1 MNTPLLIKRYALL
14 EQPREQQL
22 AQRWQEH
29 RDRSATDA
37 LVTSH
42 LRLAAKV
49 ARRYQRD
56 DLPLADLIGEA
67 NLGLVIAAS
76 HFEPGRGA
84 RFSTYALWWI
94 KAAIH
99 DYIQGSRSLVK
110 TGTTA
115 AQRKLFFGFRRAM
128 NKFGGDRTGLT
139 QEVAEAVARELVV
152 PVREVIEMSSRLTG
166 DVSLNAPVSDDGAT
180 EWEARLVDHSP
191 NAEAIVA
198 EQDESSQK
206 AKALRSALDVLTA
219 RERRVFEAR
228 RLSEDPPGLEELG
241 RELSISGERVRQI
254 EALAF
259 EKVKRAATRRLRP
272 AVSLPERWS
281 NEKTAAGDAAR
292 AARMPPSPGQPT
304 SRSTAMV
311 MASPPP
317 IHNAAT
323 PRSRFRAS
331 SSVGTAALLRILA
344 RARTGERGGGRKP
357 PWAFVLPWTY
367 MSEGLVP
374 MIRALLQRTIV
385 EPAGC

>member
-1 MNTPLLIKRYALL
+1 MNAHSTTLISDSRETLTKGRSRDLVDEYAALIKRYVLL

-22 AQRWQEH
+22 ARRWQEH

-49 ARRYQRD
+49 ARRYQRY

-99 DYIQGSRSLVK
+99 DYILRSRSLVK
-110 TGTTA
+110 IGTTA
-115 AQRKLFFGFRRAM
+115 AQRKLFFGLRRAM
-128 NKFGGDRTGLT
+128 NKFGGDRAGLT
-139 QEVAEAVARELVV
+139 PEVAEAVAHELVV

-166 DVSLNAPVSDDGAT
+166 DLSLNAPVGDDGPT
-180 EWEARLVDHSP
+180 EWEAMLVDHSP

-198 EQDESSQK
+198 EQDESAQK

-228 RLSEDPPGLEELG
+228 RLSEDPPSLEELG
-241 RELSISGERVRQI
+241 RSCPFPASACGRSRRQPSKRSSAQRQGVCGLPSSRRER
-254 EALAF
+254 
-259 EKVKRAATRRLRP
+259 RP
-272 AVSLPERWS
+272 D
-281 NEKTAAGDAAR
+281 EKTAASDAAAPLACLSNRPVSGRR
-292 AARMPPSPGQPT
+292 ARRRWRWLHRRRCTGRRRRVSGCALPAHAAA
-304 SRSTAMV
+304 SRSIARRWR
-311 MASPPP
+311 
-317 IHNAAT
+317 
-323 PRSRFRAS
+323 RS
-331 SSVGTAALLRILA
+331 GG
-344 RARTGERGGGRKP
+344 RARRR
-357 PWAFVLPWTY
+357 
-367 MSEGLVP
+367 
-374 MIRALLQRTIV
+374 RH
-385 EPAGC
+385 

>member
-1 MNTPLLIKRYALL
+1 MNAHSTTLMSDTREILTKDRSQNLTDEYASLIKRYALL

-42 LRLAAKV
+42 LRFAAKV
-49 ARRYQRD
+49 ARRYQRH

-99 DYIQGSRSLVK
+99 DYILRSRSLVK
-110 TGTTA
+110 MGTTA

-128 NKFGGDRTGLT
+128 SKFGGDRTGLT
-139 QEVAEAVARELVV
+139 PEVAEAIARELVV

-166 DVSLNAPVSDDGAT
+166 DVSLNAPVGDDGPT
-180 EWEARLVDHSP
+180 EWEAMLIDHSP
-191 NAEAIVA
+191 NAEAIVV
-198 EQDESSQK
+198 EQDASAQK
-206 AKALRSALDVLTA
+206 AKALHSALDVLTK

-228 RLSEDPPGLEELG
+228 RLSEDPPSLEELG

-254 EALAF
+254 ETLAF
-259 EKVKRAATRRLRP
+259 EKVRRAATRNLRP
-272 AVSLPERWS
+272 ALP
-281 NEKTAAGDAAR
+281 
-292 AARMPPSPGQPT
+292 
-304 SRSTAMV
+304 V
-311 MASPPP
+311 
-317 IHNAAT
+317 
-323 PRSRFRAS
+323 
-331 SSVGTAALLRILA
+331 
-344 RARTGERGGGRKP
+344 
-357 PWAFVLPWTY
+357 
-367 MSEGLVP
+367 
-374 MIRALLQRTIV
+374 
-385 EPAGC
+385 

>member
-1 MNTPLLIKRYALL
+1 MNAHSTTLMSDTREILTKDRSQNLTDEYASLIKRYALL

-49 ARRYQRD
+49 ARRYQRY

-94 KAAIH
+94 KAAIY
-99 DYIQGSRSLVK
+99 DYILRSRSLVK
-110 TGTTA
+110 IGTTS

-128 NKFGGDRTGLT
+128 SKLGGDRAGLT

-152 PVREVIEMSSRLTG
+152 PLREVIEMSSRLTG
-166 DVSLNAPVSDDGAT
+166 DVSLNATVNDDGPT
-180 EWEARLVDHSP
+180 EWEAMLVDHSP
-191 NAEAIVA
+191 NAEAIVV
-198 EQDESSQK
+198 EQDESTQQ
-206 AKALRSALDVLTA
+206 ARALHSALDVLTG

-228 RLSEDPPGLEELG
+228 RLSDDPPSLEELG

-254 EALAF
+254 EASSF
-259 EKVKRAATRRLRP
+259 QKIKRAVTMRLRSA
-272 AVSLPERWS
+272 AV
-281 NEKTAAGDAAR
+281 
-292 AARMPPSPGQPT
+292 
-304 SRSTAMV
+304 
-311 MASPPP
+311 
-317 IHNAAT
+317 
-323 PRSRFRAS
+323 
-331 SSVGTAALLRILA
+331 
-344 RARTGERGGGRKP
+344 
-357 PWAFVLPWTY
+357 
-367 MSEGLVP
+367 
-374 MIRALLQRTIV
+374 
-385 EPAGC
+385 PAGEVAG